1 MGKKKS
7 MVLMVII
14 SVILAALT
22 LFTVLPSFA
31 FPWNDGLNGWRSVV
45 AEFVDFGSDYKGG
58 HYAYYYPEGIIPAS
72 QYKALSEDEQ
82 ADYAKL
88 GDGGLYVDKN
98 ADIAEGNG
106 VSADF
111 NEEFAK
117 FRDMVSERYRQK
129 GYSDYVVTVV
139 DNYAIRVEVPVS
151 DANYAET
158 LALFA
163 ETRKL
168 TMKLNGEV
176 VDELSDED
184 ANIRDYIQEF
194 SLRSQ
199 FAYRYIHVRL
209 TKAGADLINGME
221 EDSSIVSQSSD
232 TTQDGKTGLWLY
244 FDDEPALPIYK
255 ENVASDYVLKCAY
268 NEADYESALQTR
280 VILFNS
286 LLNADDYSFVIS
298 DVSSEIREKSHAYG
312 EESSGIMLIVLGV
325 MTLAAIAL
333 AVVFAKKYG
342 VVFGYMTLTYVSV
355 TGLCFAFISPGVFE
369 FTLGTAFA
377 YVLGLAL
384 MYVLHFKHYKAI
396 QNEIALGKTASSAV
410 TLGYK
415 KTLWTTVDVYVA
427 LALGAVAILLGIA
440 TATAF
445 ACQTL
450 ICLVAGAFNSLLW
463 GRVINYLFL
472 SATATND
479 RARCAYFGIKK
490 EEEDDE

>member
-22 LFTVLPSFA
+22 LITVLPSFA

-58 HYAYYYPEGIIPAS
+58 HYAYYYPEGIIPES

-82 ADYAKL
+82 EDYAKL

-98 ADIAEGNG
+98 ADVADGDG

-111 NEEFAK
+111 NAEFAK
-117 FRDMVSERYRQK
+117 FRDAVSERYRQK

-209 TKAGADLINGME
+209 TKAGADLINGLE

-280 VILFNS
+280 VVLFNS
-286 LLNADDYSFVIS
+286 LLNDGDYSFTIS
-298 DVSSEIREKSHAYG
+298 DVSSVTLTVAPEYPYAAKTYSATLLPICLALCSTSQSDEDVYSNSSSMPAYG
-312 EESSGIMLIVLGV
+312 TLIR
-325 MTLAAIAL
+325 TRASDKNI
-333 AVVFAKKYG
+333 
-342 VVFGYMTLTYVSV
+342 
-355 TGLCFAFISPGVFE
+355 
-369 FTLGTAFA
+369 
-377 YVLGLAL
+377 
-384 MYVLHFKHYKAI
+384 
-396 QNEIALGKTASSAV
+396 TAS
-410 TLGYK
+410 
-415 KTLWTTVDVYVA
+415 KTSEQTRLIKRPMPPAGLKTEIKAQNTETPHTEIISSFTTPPP
-427 LALGAVAILLGIA
+427 
-440 TATAF
+440 F
-445 ACQTL
+445 
-450 ICLVAGAFNSLLW
+450 
-463 GRVINYLFL
+463 
-472 SATATND
+472 
-479 RARCAYFGIKK
+479 
-490 EEEDDE
+490 

>member
-22 LFTVLPSFA
+22 LFTVLPSFS
-31 FPWNDGLNGWRSVV
+31 FPWNGGLNGWNSVV

-58 HYAYYYPEGIIPAS
+58 YYAYYYPEGIIPES
-72 QYKALSEDEQ
+72 QYKALTEDEQ
-82 ADYAKL
+82 ADYTQL
-88 GDGGLYVDKN
+88 SGGGLYLDKD

-111 NEEFAK
+111 ATEMAK
-117 FRDMVSERYRQK
+117 FRNAVTDRYRQK

-139 DNYAIRVEVPVS
+139 DTYAVRVEVPAT
-151 DANYAET
+151 DAYYSET

-163 ETRKL
+163 ETGAL

-184 ANIRDYIQEF
+184 ASIGDYIKTF

-199 FAYRYIHVRL
+199 FAYKYIHVRL
-209 TKAGADLINGME
+209 TKAGADLINRLE

-232 TTQDGKTGLWLY
+232 TTQDGTTGLWLY
-244 FDDEPALPIYK
+244 FGDTAALPIYT
-255 ENVASDYVLKCAY
+255 ENVASDLVLKCAY
-268 NEADYESALQTR
+268 NEADYASALETR
-280 VILFNS
+280 VILLNS
-286 LLNADDYSFVIS
+286 VLNDGGFSFKIS

-312 EESSGIMLIVLGV
+312 EPSSGVMLIVLGV
-325 MTLAAIAL
+325 LTIAAIAV
-333 AVVFAKKYG
+333 AIVFAKRFG
-342 VVFGYMTLTYVSV
+342 VVFGYMALTYVSI
-355 TGLCFAFISPGVFE
+355 TGLCFAFIAAGVFE

-384 MYVLHFKHYKAI
+384 MYVLHFKHYNAI
-396 QNEIALGKTASSAV
+396 NNEVALGKTVNSAV
-410 TLGYK
+410 ALGYK

-427 LALGAVAILLGIA
+427 LALGALALLIGIA
-440 TATAF
+440 GASTF
-445 ACQTL
+445 AWQAI

-463 GRVINYLFL
+463 GRVINALFL
-472 SATATND
+472 SASKD
-479 RARCAYFGIKK
+479 KYKYFGLVR